1 MALPQPHDNHRAS
14 GASLERLC
22 FVLWILRVTIIVLL
36 NEIQYLRKRLS
47 SFEKD
52 SSASHKPPSSDGFR
66 KKRGSPKRG
75 ASGRKPGGQKGHPG
89 KARVMALP
97 SQVSQTIPH
106 KLQSCKKCGISLS
119 ESHESTPVG
128 KHQVWEIPEIKPSV
142 IEHVFYRTTCSCG
155 HKDRPDVPEWMY
167 SGTGENLQALIAY
180 LTVEGKLS
188 RRNLQ
193 SILGNVFHVPL
204 ALGAIQNRLEDTSRI
219 LQPACNEIEDELTNQ
234 NVINI
239 DETSYPHN
247 KSLTWLWAF
256 VTSSFAFFTI
266 QATRSS
272 QVIRTVLGEA
282 FDGIII
288 SDRFSA
294 YLKYHKDRAR
304 GLLQLCWAHIIR
316 DVKALSTET
325 AYGSTKPFSILMR
338 QRIGAVFRVWYA
350 HKYHTM
356 SRERLIALAQ
366 PLLQEMRTFLENNLH
381 APSLAVSRFSRQLLK
396 KWEHLFVFISHEGVE
411 PTNNLAERTLR
422 PGVQS
427 RKMSYCTR
435 SINGQILR
443 ARLLTVW
450 QSCRM
455 QNRNSL
461 DFFRQA
467 IHAHRHHLTMPS
479 LLPQQVH
486 TNTHLAA

>member
-1 MALPQPHDNHRAS
+1 MASPKKHDTDT
-14 GASLERLC
+14 SLEC
-22 FVLWILRVTIIVLL
+22 FSAILWILRIVIILL
-36 NEIQYLRKRLS
+36 LREIQYLRKRLAS
-47 SFEKD
+47 YERD
-52 SSASHKPPSSDGFR
+52 SSTSHKPPSTDGFR
-66 KKRGSPKRG
+66 KTRCAPRRG
-75 ASGRKPGGQKGHPG
+75 ASGRKPGGQKGHQG
-89 KARVMALP
+89 KARIMALP
-97 SQVSQTIPH
+97 NEVSQTIHH
-106 KLQSCKKCGISLS
+106 KLQSCKKCGIFLS
-119 ESHESTPVG
+119 ESHESIPVE
-128 KHQVWEIPEIKPSV
+128 KRQVWEIPEIKPSV
-142 IEHVFYRTTCSCG
+142 IEHAFYRTTCSCG
-155 HKDRPDVPEWMY
+155 HKDRLDVPAWMY

-180 LTVEGKLS
+180 LSVEGKLS
-188 RRNLQ
+188 RRTLQ
-193 SILGNVFHVPL
+193 SILENVFHVPL

-219 LQPACNEIEDELTNQ
+219 LQPACNEIEEELTNQ

-247 KSLTWLWAF
+247 KSLPCLWAF
-256 VTSSFAFFTI
+256 VTSTFAFFTI

-272 QVIRTVLGEA
+272 HVIRTVLGDA

-325 AYGSTKPFSILMR
+325 AYASTKPFSILMR

-350 HKYHTM
+350 RKYNTI

-366 PLLQEMRTFLENNLH
+366 PLLLEMRTFLENNLH
-381 APSLAVSRFSRQLLK
+381 APSPAVSQFSRQLLK

-461 DFFRQA
+461 DFFRQT
-467 IHAHRHHLTMPS
+467 IHAHRHHFTRPS
-479 LLPQQVH
+479 LLPQHVH
-486 TNTHLAA
+486 TNTPLAA